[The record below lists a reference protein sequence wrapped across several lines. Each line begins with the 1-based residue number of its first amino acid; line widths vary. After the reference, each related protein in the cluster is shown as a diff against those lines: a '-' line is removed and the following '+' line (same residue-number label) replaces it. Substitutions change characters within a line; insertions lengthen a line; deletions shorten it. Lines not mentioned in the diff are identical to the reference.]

1 MFILI
6 PSCPA
11 DMPRAGAEASVV
23 SVPMLGLVCGVGRHL
38 ALRPDVDIGAQW
50 ARRCGGIC
58 KALAQALARRLD
70 PYAADVWHGA
80 APIDERLVPQRSSL
94 ASCTGDPIAPAA

>member
-1 MFILI
+1 ML
-6 PSCPA
+6 A
-11 DMPRAGAEASVV
+11 DTWRCAQMST
-23 SVPMLGLVCGVGRHL
+23 
-38 ALRPDVDIGAQW
+38 GAQW
-50 ARRCGGIC
+50 ERRCGGIC

-94 ASCTGDPIAPAA
+94 ASCTTAPIAPAA